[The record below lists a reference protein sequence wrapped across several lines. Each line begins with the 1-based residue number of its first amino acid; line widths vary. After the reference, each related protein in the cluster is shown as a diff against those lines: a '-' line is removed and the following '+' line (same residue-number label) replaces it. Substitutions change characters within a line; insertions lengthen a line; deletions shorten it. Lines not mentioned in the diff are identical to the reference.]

1 MRFLRLAALAA
12 MLLTAAPLGARA
24 ALLDF
29 TFTFTNQQS
38 GFTGGTVTGVVR
50 GLSDNATSAASS
62 VEILSNSA
70 GFGLGEYVGN
80 PIRNSWTL
88 VAGAITVFNFGSGGA
103 ANTAPAVTCCA
114 LTMNTAIGVFLNS
127 NPSFTSGPVGTP
139 TITFTR
145 VEAPVDV
152 PEPATALI
160 LGPALL
166 LGGLALRRRRAA
178 G

>member
-1 MRFLRLAALAA
+1 MRFLRLAALAV
-12 MLLTAAPLGARA
+12 LLLAAAPIGARA

-38 GFTGGTVTGVVR
+38 GFAGGTATGIVR
-50 GLSDNATSAASS
+50 GLTDNATSAASS
-62 VEILSNSA
+62 VEILSNSS
-70 GFGLGEYVGN
+70 GFGLGEYVGAPLLN
-80 PIRNSWTL
+80 TWTL
-88 VAGAITVFNFGSGGA
+88 VAGAITGFDFRSFGSL
-103 ANTAPAVTCCA
+103 NTAPAVTCCT
-114 LTMNTAIGVFLNS
+114 LSMDFRQGIFLN
-127 NPSFTSGPVGTP
+127 NRPEVAGGMVTTP

-145 VEAPVDV
+145 VEAPVGV

>member
-1 MRFLRLAALAA
+1 MRLLRLAALAA

-29 TFTFTNQQS
+29 TFTFTNQQF
-38 GFTGGTVTGVVR
+38 GFVGGTVTGVVR
-50 GLSDNATSAASS
+50 GLTDNATSAASS
-62 VEILSNSA
+62 LEILSNSS
-70 GFGLGEYVGN
+70 GFGLGEYAGAPAVN
-80 PIRNSWTL
+80 TWTL
-88 VAGAITVFNFGSGGA
+88 AAGAITGFSFLSLGVE
-103 ANTAPAVTCCA
+103 NTAPDVTCCT
-114 LTMNTAIGVFLNS
+114 LSMGSFGGFLS
-127 NPSFTSGPVGTP
+127 NFSAGGGGDVTTP

-145 VEAPVDV
+145 IDAPVEV
-152 PEPATALI
+152 PEPATALL